1 MAKQD
6 GKAPKRSGKA
16 GISRRTVL
24 GAAGAVGLA
33 GALGVVA
40 APSIVRSAD
49 LKKVRFGWAAPAA
62 CHAPL
67 GYAAQQGIF
76 AKHGIDIELV
86 DFLANGDDA
95 LTKYLASGKID
106 AGAGFLL
113 GWLKPLD
120 EGLDV
125 RLISAT
131 HAGCMRLLTTA
142 ASGIKKLEDLKGK
155 TIAVGALNDA
165 AQQTFSV
172 SLVKAGVDPDKD
184 ITWKAFPDNLLSVA
198 VQKGEADALGHIDPQ
213 GYDWILNDHL
223 VEIANSQ
230 TGAYANLSC
239 CTVGASLDF
248 LKRDKALVRATVE
261 AIVETHEFVADHPAE
276 VAKFYKEKYNPP
288 VSEETLRQ
296 LLGVLAYHHHPAG
309 EALEKEIAEEIDDL
323 KLIKVF
329 RADADSKALAK
340 KFSYNVFA

>member
-1 MAKQD
+1 MAKQSSKKSK
-6 GKAPKRSGKA
+6 GTKRN

-24 GAAGAVGLA
+24 GVAGAAGLA
-33 GALGVVA
+33 GALGVIG
-40 APSIVRSAD
+40 APSIVRSAE

-67 GYAAQQGIF
+67 GYAAQEGIF

-95 LTKYLASGKID
+95 LTKYLASDKLD
-106 AGAGFLL
+106 VGAGFLL

-125 RLISAT
+125 KLISAT
-131 HAGCMRLLTTA
+131 HAGCMRLLTTS

-155 TIAVGALNDA
+155 TIAVGGLNDA

-172 SLVKAGVDPDKD
+172 SLVKAGVDPEKD
-184 ITWKAFPDNLLSVA
+184 ITWKAFPDNLLSTA

-213 GYDWILNDHL
+213 GFDWIKNDHL

-239 CTVGASLDF
+239 CTVGASTAF
-248 LKRDKALVRATVE
+248 LKKDKALVRSVVE
-261 AIVETHEFVADHPAE
+261 AIIEAHDFVADHPAE

-288 VSEETLRQ
+288 VSEETLKE

-329 RADADSKALAK
+329 RQNADSKALAK
-340 KFSYNVFA
+340 KFSFNVFV

>member
-1 MAKQD
+1 MASQGLSK
-6 GKAPKRSGKA
+6 PKPLV
-16 GISRRTVL
+16 SRRRILQVA
-24 GAAGAVGLA
+24 GAAGAV

-40 APSIVRSAD
+40 APHVGRTAP

-67 GYAAQQGIF
+67 GYAADKGIF

-86 DFLANGDDA
+86 DFLATGDDV
-95 LTKYLASGKID
+95 LTKDLAAGKLD

-125 RLISAT
+125 KLISAT
-131 HAGCMRLLTTA
+131 HAGCMRLLTSTQT
-142 ASGIKKLEDLKGK
+142 GIKTLRELRGK
-155 TIAVGALNDA
+155 TIAVAGVNDA

-172 SLVKAGVDPDKD
+172 SLAKAGIDPATE
-184 ITWKAFPDNLLSVA
+184 ITWKVYPDNLLAVA
-198 VQKGEADALGHIDPQ
+198 VQKGEADALAHIDPQ
-213 GYDWILNDHL
+213 GYGWIHDDHL
-223 VEIANSQ
+223 IEIANSQ
-230 TGAYANLSC
+230 TGAYRNLSC
-239 CTVGASLDF
+239 CTVGASIEF
-248 LKRDKALVRATVE
+248 LKQDKAVVRHVVE
-261 AIVETHEFVADHPAE
+261 AIIETHEFVASHPAE

-288 VSEETLRQ
+288 VSLAVLTE
-296 LLGVLAYHHHPAG
+296 LLSVLAYHHHPAG
-309 EALEKEIAEEIDDL
+309 TALEREIAEEIEDL

-329 RADADSKALAK
+329 RANAEARVLAK

>member
-1 MAKQD
+1 MEEQGLRRSKRATRD
-6 GKAPKRSGKA
+6 GV
-16 GISRRTVL
+16 SRRTILGVA
-24 GAAGAVGLA
+24 GAAGLV
-33 GALGVVA
+33 GALGVVG
-40 APSIVRSAD
+40 APHIVRSAE

-67 GYAAQQGIF
+67 GYAAQEGIF

-95 LTKYLASGKID
+95 LTKYIAADKLD
-106 AGAGFLL
+106 VGAGFLL

-125 RLISAT
+125 KLISAT
-131 HAGCMRLLTTA
+131 HSGCMRLLTTST
-142 ASGIKKLEDLKGK
+142 SGIKKLEDLKGK
-155 TIAVGALNDA
+155 TIAVGGLNDA

-172 SLVKAGVDPDKD
+172 SLAKAGVDPEAD

-213 GYDWILNDHL
+213 GYGWIKDDHL

-239 CTVGASLDF
+239 CTVGASSAF
-248 LKRDKALVRATVE
+248 LKRDKALVRAVVE
-261 AIVETHEFVADHPAE
+261 AIIETHEFVAEHPGE

-288 VSEETLRQ
+288 VSEETLKE
-296 LLGVLAYHHHPAG
+296 LLGVLGYHHHPAG
-309 EALEKEIAEEIDDL
+309 EALEKEVAEEIDDL

-329 RADADSKALAK
+329 RANADSKALAK